1 MSRKDVAGNKLFYGF
16 SLDDR
21 VPQDHLLRRVR
32 QVIDHQAIWQ
42 SAEPYYSSTGAPSV
56 DPAVVLKMALLGYF
70 YGITSERRLGEECR
84 LNLAFLWFL
93 GYDLDEEPPNHSI
106 LSKARARFGHV
117 LYEQFFGIVVKA
129 CQSAGLI
136 VGDRLM
142 LDATLIKA
150 NASDVADQ
158 DVQDPTSLR
167 PTSPC
172 VGGMRRS
179 GLL

>member
-42 SAEPYYSSTGAPSV
+42 LAEPYYSSTGAPSV

-70 YGITSERRLGEECR
+70 YGITSERRLAEECR

-106 LSKARARFGHV
+106 LSKAGLTNRKTGRFDP
-117 LYEQFFGIVVKA
+117 ERPDDFGRNDWTDWPEYA
-129 CQSAGLI
+129 
-136 VGDRLM
+136 
-142 LDATLIKA
+142 
-150 NASDVADQ
+150 
-158 DVQDPTSLR
+158 P
-167 PTSPC
+167 
-172 VGGMRRS
+172 
-179 GLL
+179 